1 MHMANISGIWRV
13 YGVRYLAAGFV
24 LMLAVTCGAVIQA
37 APVRQTREI
46 LGWQVHVDQRLLN
59 ENQPATEEALR
70 LLAGQLEDL
79 VEQVPAAAVAR
90 LREVPL
96 YVSPPYPGFGERAE
110 YHPDAGWLGR
120 NGRDPAMAKGIE
132 FTNVDSFEA
141 ECRRMPAL
149 VLHELAHAYHD
160 RVLPGGHGN
169 ATVKEAFER
178 ARASG
183 RYEQVERR
191 DANGNTRLDRAYA
204 LTNPAE
210 YFAETSEAFFSTND
224 FFPYVRDE
232 LEQVDP
238 RACVMLASL
247 WGVEEE
253 DTAVDDDASQQAV
266 TDLGNFLDAGGRLEE
281 VEDQAWARVSL
292 TAADATAGKDRL
304 VAARLKGVGEER
316 RAERE
321 AEVLVESTLRMPFGV
336 RIYGEAPA
344 DGHSLFISLHGGGNA
359 PAAVN
364 DSQWQNQQR
373 LYEPAEGVYVAPR
386 APTDTWNLW
395 HEAHIDRFLD
405 RLIDVMAV
413 TEGINRNRV
422 YLLGYSAGG
431 DGVYQLAPRMA
442 DRFAAA
448 AMMAGHPNDAS
459 PLALRN
465 LPFAL
470 LVGGRDA
477 AYDRN
482 TIAADWER
490 QLDALQ
496 RDDPGGYEH
505 FVKIFPEHGHWM
517 QREDAVALPWMAS
530 YTRNPTP
537 KKVVWVQDDV
547 THPGLYWLAVAGEQE
562 RPRTKLIAAVE
573 GQRIRLDSADLS
585 RVTVLLDDRLV
596 DLDQPVTVVA
606 NGTAQRPRL
615 LRRTLATL
623 ARTLADRAE
632 PDLTFSASVEV
643 PLVAAGE

>member
-1 MHMANISGIWRV
+1 MRSAVSIRWV
-13 YGVRYLAAGFV
+13 CGVGLLAMWTAPC
-24 LMLAVTCGAVIQA
+24 LAVDPASAVPV
-37 APVRQTREI
+37 APPRQTREI
-46 LGWQVHVDQRLLN
+46 LGWQVHVDQRLLSDG
-59 ENQPATEEALR
+59 QQATDEALR
-70 LLAGQLEDL
+70 LLAGQLEEL
-79 VEQVPAAAVAR
+79 VGQVPSEAVEK

-96 YVSPPYPGFGERAE
+96 YVSPPYPGFGPRAE
-110 YHPDAGWLGR
+110 YHPDASWLRR
-120 NGRDPAMAKGIE
+120 NGRDPGMAKGIE
-132 FTNVDSFEA
+132 FTNVDSFAA

-169 ATVKEAFER
+169 ATVQEAYER

-232 LEQVDP
+232 LEQIDP
-238 RACVMLASL
+238 HACEMLASL

-253 DTAVDDDASQQAV
+253 ETSVDEKASQQAV
-266 TDLGNFLDAGGRLEE
+266 KELGSFLDAGGRLEA
-281 VEDQAWARVSL
+281 VADQAWARVPL
-292 TAADATAGKDRL
+292 TAADAAAGKDRL
-304 VAARLKGVGEER
+304 VAARMQRVRAER
-316 RAERE
+316 RSERE
-321 AEVLVESTLRMPFGV
+321 AEVLVEGTLRMPFAV
-336 RIYGEAPA
+336 RIFGKAPA

-395 HEAHIDRFLD
+395 HEDHIDRFLD
-405 RLIDVMAV
+405 RLIDVMAI

-459 PLALRN
+459 PLPLRN

-470 LVGGRDA
+470 LVGGRDS
-477 AYDRN
+477 AYNRN
-482 TIAADWER
+482 TIAAEWER
-490 QLDALQ
+490 QLDTLK

-505 FVKIFPEHGHWM
+505 FVKIFAEHGHWM

-530 YTRNPTP
+530 HTRNPVP

-547 THPGLYWLAVAGEQE
+547 THPSLSWLAVAQAQE
-562 RPRTKLIAAVE
+562 RPRTKLIATVE
-573 GQRIRLDSADLS
+573 GQQIRIDSEDLS
-585 RVTVLLDDRLV
+585 RAMVLLDDRLV

-606 NGTAQRPRL
+606 NGTAQTPRL

-623 ARTLADRAE
+623 ARTLADRAD
-632 PDLTFSASVEV
+632 PDLAFSASIDV
-643 PLVAAGE
+643 PLAVSGE

>member
-1 MHMANISGIWRV
+1 MWSEMSMRWVSVAGL
-13 YGVRYLAAGFV
+13 LAMWAV
-24 LMLAVTCGAVIQA
+24 PCLAVDPASAVPV
-37 APVRQTREI
+37 APSRQTREI

-59 ENQPATEEALR
+59 EGQQATDEALR
-70 LLAGQLEDL
+70 LLAGQLEEL
-79 VEQVPAAAVAR
+79 VEQVPSEAVEK

-96 YVSPPYPGFGERAE
+96 YVSPPYPGFGPRAE
-110 YHPDAGWLGR
+110 YHPDAGWLRR
-120 NGRDPAMAKGIE
+120 NGRDPAMAQGVE

-160 RVLPGGHGN
+160 RVLPGGHAN
-169 ATVKEAFER
+169 ATVKEAYER

-224 FFPYVRDE
+224 FFPYVRGE
-232 LEQVDP
+232 LQQVDP
-238 RACVMLASL
+238 HACEMLASL

-253 DTAVDDDASQQAV
+253 DPAVDEQPLQQAV
-266 TDLGNFLDAGGRLEE
+266 QALGSFLDAGGWLEE
-281 VEDQAWARVSL
+281 VEDQAWAHVPL
-292 TAADATAGKDRL
+292 TAADAAAGKARL
-304 VAARLKGVGEER
+304 VAARLKSVGDER

-321 AEVLVESTLRMPFGV
+321 AEVLLEGTLRMPFAVQIFGK
-336 RIYGEAPA
+336 APA
-344 DGHSLFISLHGGGNA
+344 DGHSLFISMHGGGNA
-359 PAAVN
+359 PPAVN

-373 LYEPAEGVYVAPR
+373 LYEPAEGVYIAPR

-395 HEAHIDRFLD
+395 HEAHIDRFFD

-477 AYDRN
+477 AYNRN
-482 TIAADWER
+482 TIAAEWER

-530 YTRNPTP
+530 HTRNPVP
-537 KKVVWVQDDV
+537 KKVVWHQDDV
-547 THPGLYWLAVAGEQE
+547 THPRLSWLAVTQEQE
-562 RPRTKLIAAVE
+562 RPRTKLIAVVE
-573 GQRIRLDSADLS
+573 GQQIRIDSADVS
-585 RVTVLLDDRLV
+585 QVTVLLDDRLV

-606 NGTAQRPRL
+606 NGTAQAPRL

-623 ARTLADRAE
+623 TRTLADGGD
-632 PDLTFSASVEV
+632 PDLAFSASIDV
-643 PLVAAGE
+643 PLAAAGE